1 MHRVGGR
8 GGLDRAGAFFALVH
22 LHGGGPEPQTH
33 TASTADMSQVVLL
46 SLDLHIE
53 FMLKLRASRDAD
65 GGKNSS
71 SIEHG

>member
-33 TASTADMSQVVLL
+33 TASTADMTHIMSQVVLL

-53 FMLKLRASRDAD
+53 FMLKLRATGSAVA
-65 GGKNSS
+65 KTQN
-71 SIEHG
+71 